1 MAAGQSIP
9 VVLTS
14 GDPGQA
20 DAMDPTRLFLPKPFI
35 HETLLL
41 VLDSARR

>member
-1 MAAGQSIP
+1 MHQSIL
-9 VVLTS
+9 VLTS

-20 DAMDPTRLFLPKPFI
+20 DAMDPTRLFLPKPFT
-35 HETLLL
+35 HETLPP